1 MVNRRT
7 FLSSAALFA
16 AAGGKAAAKP
26 IPGPRGPVR
35 LKIGLLSD
43 IHITDRASCSD
54 FEKALRTFDKWGADG
69 VLCCG
74 DIADWGV
81 APQIDVTAE
90 TWFKVFP
97 GGKRS
102 DGAPMANLLHYG
114 DHDCC
119 GYFYRG
125 HPGCVKT
132 YPDVEEMKKV
142 SIRWTDRKAI
152 WEKAFKEEWTP
163 LVHKRVKGYDFV
175 LSHFTCGEKNNEWGN
190 FVPGLEE
197 FFAKLAPKLEKG
209 KPFFYSQHRI
219 PRMTVGGEFLYGQDD
234 GKTTA
239 LFKKFPDLCVF
250 CGHKHLPC
258 TDEQAIWQGEFT
270 CVAVP
275 SLRYCGTQG
284 GRDNGIDDMDKW
296 KDPDWRMPLIPLGH
310 TKQGM
315 FLEVF
320 DDAMVISRY
329 DFRFDQSL
337 GSKWVVPLPLSGG
350 DHPFDYA
357 RRTAEERAP
366 ELPDGA
372 KISVRRLVK
381 KERDG
386 KERDVYEVSVPP
398 ARSKGLSPR
407 ANDYEFQVSTLR
419 RGIERIV
426 ATKRVYS
433 RGYMFPEKMDAD
445 PVVCDFDAAA
455 LDPIAYIP
463 IRFTVR
469 PVGAFGTK
477 GGAAC
482 RDFSV
487 AEFSRLADMKKS

>member
-1 MVNRRT
+1 
-7 FLSSAALFA
+7 
-16 AAGGKAAAKP
+16 
-26 IPGPRGPVR
+26 
-35 LKIGLLSD
+35 
-43 IHITDRASCSD
+43 
-54 FEKALRTFDKWGADG
+54 
-69 VLCCG
+69 
-74 DIADWGV
+74 
-81 APQIDVTAE
+81 
-90 TWFKVFP
+90 
-97 GGKRS
+97 
-102 DGAPMANLLHYG
+102 MANLLHYG

-132 YPDVEEMKKV
+132 YPDIEEMKKV

-152 WEKAFKEEWTP
+152 WEKAFKEEWAP
-163 LVHKRVKGYDFV
+163 IVHKRVKGYDFV

-234 GKTTA
+234 GKTTK
-239 LFKKFPDLCVF
+239 LFSKFPDLCVF
-250 CGHKHLPC
+250 CGHKHLAC
-258 TDEQAIWQGEFT
+258 TDEQAIWQGAFT

-284 GRDNGIDDMDKW
+284 GRDNGLDDLDKW
-296 KDPDWRMPLIPLGH
+296 QEPDWRMPLFPLGH

-315 FLEVF
+315 FLEIY

-329 DFRFDQSL
+329 DYLSGLSL
-337 GSKWVVPLPLSGG
+337 GPKWVVPLPLSGG

-357 RRTAEERAP
+357 RRAAAEKAP
-366 ELPDGA
+366 AFPDGA
-372 KISVRRLVK
+372 KLAVKRLKK
-381 KERDG
+381 KERDK
-386 KERDVYEVSVPP
+386 KEYDVYEVSVPP
-398 ARSKGLSPR
+398 ALSKGASLR
-407 ANDYEFQVSTLR
+407 ANDYEFQVSTVC
-419 RGIERIV
+419 RGIERVV

-433 RGYMFPEKMDAD
+433 RGYMFPEKMDKD

-455 LDPIAYIP
+455 LDPSAYIP
-463 IRFTVR
+463 FRFTAR

-477 GGAAC
+477 GSALA

-487 AEFSRLADMKKS
+487 AELARLADAEKKS